1 MRRLS
6 VADAGWLL
14 IEARERPMHV
24 GGLQLFE
31 LPEDAG
37 AGYLQELVRASRREH
52 VVRPPFDQRLAHPYG
67 RAGVYHWTDDDN
79 VEVDYHVRHVALPDP
94 GRVRELLVLVSRLHG
109 NLLDRHR
116 PLWESYLIEGLEGN
130 RFALYTKIHHSMLD
144 GVAAMRQVLKAF
156 SADPTVTDDPPPW
169 AQRPGG
175 PPSAPTDGAGLL
187 GTVSA
192 VLGSTVDATTSTL
205 GVARTL
211 AVQLARAT
219 RDAAEV
225 VPFQAPRSMLNVKL
239 TAARRFVAQSY
250 DLDRIRAVGRHFEAT
265 INDVV
270 LAMCASALRAYL
282 LDHDAL
288 PDRPLVALVPVS
300 FRRDGDDDAGN
311 AISLV
316 PANLATHLDD
326 PVERLTMIRASMN
339 RVKARLKDMSQTELL
354 EYGLLMTAPLV
365 LGNLTGLS
373 GRVRPSYNLVISNVP
388 GPDRDLYWN
397 GARLTGMYPLS
408 LLTEGYALNITQ
420 TLYAGSMEF
429 GITAD
434 RRALPRV
441 QRLIDH
447 LEAGL
452 AELEAAAGA

>member
-1 MRRLS
+1 MKRLS

-37 AGYLQELVRASRREH
+37 PGYLQQVVRSSRREH
-52 VVRPPFDQRLAHPYG
+52 EVRYPFDRRLARPYG
-67 RAGVYHWTDDDN
+67 RAGTYHWVTDDD

-156 SADPTVTDDPPPW
+156 STDPTASDDPPPW
-169 AQRPGG
+169 AQRPGEG
-175 PPSAPTDGAGLL
+175 RSEPSRGGLL
-187 GTVSA
+187 STA
-192 VLGSTVDATTSTL
+192 AATLGAAFDATTSTL
-205 GVARTL
+205 GVTRTL
-211 AVQLARAT
+211 ATQLMRST
-219 RDAAEV
+219 IDAAEV

-250 DLDRIRAVGRHFEAT
+250 DLERIRRVGKALDAT

-270 LAMCASALRAYL
+270 LTMCSSALRAYL
-282 LDHDAL
+282 LDQGAL
-288 PDRPLVALVPVS
+288 PDKPLIALVPVS
-300 FRRDGDDDAGN
+300 FRRDDDTDSGN

-316 PANLATHLDD
+316 PANLATHLDA
-326 PVERLTMIRASMN
+326 PVDRLSMIRESMN
-339 RVKARLKDMSQTELL
+339 RVKARLRDMSQTELL

-373 GRVRPSYNLVISNVP
+373 GRVRPSYNVVISNVP
-388 GPDRDLYWN
+388 GPSQSLYWN
-397 GARLTGMYPLS
+397 GARMQGMYPLS

-420 TLYAGSMEF
+420 TSYAGSMEF

-434 RRALPRV
+434 RRALPSV

-447 LEAGL
+447 LEDAL
-452 AELEAAAGA
+452 RELESAAGV